1 MNAQLHPFSL
11 CFIVTLFFI
20 TWMNALVVYIQVG
33 PQVSVLGKEA
43 QEHGLAISLLQRMH
57 MHYNDNA
64 QSTKHLTC

>member
-1 MNAQLHPFSL
+1 MLYSYTILYNMAS
-11 CFIVTLFFI
+11 
-20 TWMNALVVYIQVG
+20 VVYIQVG

-43 QEHGLAISLLQRMH
+43 QEHGLATSLLQRMH